1 MIRNLPEVE
10 AEEVNIFFE
19 GPRNILCNSNVRND
33 ADCREVRWMENNLE
47 AKRDHNDPIYRQR
60 WGIQTITSRFFY

>member
-33 ADCREVRWMENNLE
+33 VDCREVRWMENNLE
-47 AKRDHNDPIYRQR
+47 AKRDQNNPIHTQR
-60 WGIQTITSRFFY
+60 WGI